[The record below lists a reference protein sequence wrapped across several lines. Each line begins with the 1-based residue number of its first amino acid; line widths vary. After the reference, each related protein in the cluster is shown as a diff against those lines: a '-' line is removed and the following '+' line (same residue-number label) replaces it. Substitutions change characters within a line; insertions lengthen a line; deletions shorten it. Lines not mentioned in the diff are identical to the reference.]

1 MRVSSKQFSTW
12 FITTFCFEVFLL
24 VVIFALP
31 SFGGYSGKTSDW
43 YRSAEARQIAD
54 NILSW
59 QSPQGSWP
67 KNINTRRNH
76 YSGDTNKIE
85 GTFDNGAT
93 TEELRFLARAF
104 NATGD
109 SRYKQAFLKGL
120 DHILKAQYPSG
131 GWPQSYP
138 PGDGYPR
145 YVTFNDGTMIR
156 LMFLLREITE
166 SSEYGFV
173 DAKRRQAVRESV
185 DRGIE
190 CILKCQIRVNG
201 KPTVWCAQH
210 DEVNYS
216 PRPGRSYELVSLS
229 GSESVG
235 ILRFLMSLDN
245 PSPEIIR
252 AIEAGVK
259 WFASVKISGI
269 RRNWVHGDKVIVK
282 DPNAFPHWARFY
294 EIETNRPIFS
304 GRDGVKKY
312 DIAEIEA
319 ERRNNYGWY
328 GRWGEL
334 VIKRYEEWNQN
345 LKTQSQRNSKFDT
358 QDLELITFSS
368 GYPRRIVVATDGSGR
383 FKSVQDAVD
392 AVPERNR
399 RQVVIFIKPGIY
411 KEHIVVPHDR
421 RFVSFVGEDADKII
435 LTYNLNAKTVGLDG
449 KAIGTFRSASTVIA
463 ADYFTAENITF
474 ENSSGPGAQAL
485 AINISGD
492 RAVFRKCRFLGWQD
506 TILTRAGRHYF
517 ENCYI
522 TGHVDFIFG
531 GATAFFQN
539 CHIHCLADGYITAAS
554 TPENQPFGY
563 VFSNCKITA
572 DAVVKRTYLG
582 RPWRPF
588 ASVTFIE
595 TQMPQQIAPAGWH
608 NWRDPNREK
617 TARYAEYGS
626 KGPGANPD
634 NRVTWSKQLSEAEAG
649 VYTVENVLGGADF
662 WNPRN
667 KER

>member
-1 MRVSSKQFSTW
+1 MKVSNKQFSAW
-12 FITTFCFEVFLL
+12 FITSICYGSLL
-24 VVIFALP
+24 SVAIFALP
-31 SFGGYSGKTSDW
+31 SFGAYSDKTDDW

-67 KNINTRRNH
+67 KNINTRRNL
-76 YSGDTNKIE
+76 YSGDPNKIE

-93 TEELRFLARAF
+93 TGELHFLERAF
-104 NATGD
+104 NVTGD
-109 SRYKQAFLKGL
+109 RRYKQAFLKGL

-131 GWPQSYP
+131 GWPQFYP
-138 PGDGYPR
+138 PTTGYPR
-145 YVTFNDGTMIR
+145 HITFNDGVMVR
-156 LMFLLREITE
+156 LMYLLREVAE
-166 SSEYGFV
+166 SADYDFV
-173 DAKRRQAVRESV
+173 DANRRKATKIAF

-201 KPTVWCAQH
+201 KLTVWCAQH
-210 DEVNYS
+210 DEIDYS
-216 PRPGRSYELVSLS
+216 PCPGRTYELVSLS
-229 GSESVG
+229 GRESADIVQ
-235 ILRFLMSLDN
+235 LLMSIEN
-245 PSPEIIR
+245 PSTEVIG
-252 AIEAGVK
+252 AVK
-259 WFASVKISGI
+259 AAVMWFDSAKLTGI
-269 RRNWVHGDKVIVK
+269 RQRWLYGDKAIIK
-282 DPNAFPHWARFY
+282 DPNAPPLWARFY
-294 EIETNRPIFS
+294 EIQTNRPIFS

-312 DIAEIEA
+312 DMAEIEA

-328 GRWGEL
+328 GNWGEA
-334 VIKRYEEWNQN
+334 VIKRYEKWNAN
-345 LKTQSQRNSKFDT
+345 LKVSNANSET
-358 QDLELITFSS
+358 QDDSKLTIF
-368 GYPRRIVVATDGSGR
+368 GFGHPDRIIVAKDGSGN
-383 FKSVQDAVD
+383 FKSVQDAVN
-392 AVPERNR
+392 AVPESNTKE
-399 RQVVIFIKPGIY
+399 VAIFIKPGIY

-421 RFVSFVGEDADKII
+421 RFVSFIGEDADKTV
-435 LTYNLNAKTVGLDG
+435 LTYNLNAKTAGVDG
-449 KAIGTFRSASTVIA
+449 KPIGTFRSASTVIA

-506 TILTRAGRHYF
+506 TILTQAGRHYF

-539 CHIHCLADGYITAAS
+539 CHIHCLANGYITAAS
-554 TPENQPFGY
+554 TPEKQPFGH

-572 DAVVKRTYLG
+572 DAAAKRIYLG

-588 ASVTFIE
+588 ASVAFIK

-626 KGPGANPD
+626 TGPGANPD
-634 NRVTWSKQLSEAEAG
+634 KRVTWSKQLSKAEAG

-667 KER
+667 EER